1 MLNLTSCKPD
11 FIASIEYFR
20 VNLNLFFC
28 WFVVIPCFPVP
39 GKWSQARKPNT
50 LWGMLGLL
58 YKQKDR
64 CVYCDCIT
72 LITTITA
79 VRKLLLSVFITAVD
93 SAVVEERNNG
103 WLSLSWLACL
113 PEMKAHRA
121 RLINTQL
128 ELVHLSLYGIYY
140 LHSRMIL
147 KDATGKTGKITMYCF
162 IGSLFPFLFFLLVMR
177 MIVGSRRRN
186 TFSSWPIYYNCQL
199 EKLSPS
205 SKKKK

>member
-72 LITTITA
+72 LITTTTA

-128 ELVHLSLYGIYY
+128 ELVHLSLYMV
-140 LHSRMIL
+140 STQQNDFKRRDR
-147 KDATGKTGKITMYCF
+147 KDWEDNDVLFYRF
-162 IGSLFPFLFFLLVMR
+162 SLSLLVLL
-177 MIVGSRRRN
+177 VGDEDDRR
-186 TFSSWPIYYNCQL
+186 
-199 EKLSPS
+199 K
-205 SKKKK
+205 